1 MRLNSEKML
10 MGGVCFEPVTFAA
23 SDSLQQ
29 WKIPAGVRK
38 IRVDCVA
45 AAGATS
51 ASNYAGGKGGR
62 VQCDLKVSSGQ
73 ILYIMAGKK
82 PSDGQLAVY
91 NASDIRIGG
100 TEYSNRVIVAGGG
113 GSASYGNRGDTG
125 GGAAGGNG
133 GGLTGADGDNT
144 VYTAGGKGGTQ
155 TAGGAGGKAPGSGY
169 QNEAGKSGSLGLGGD
184 GIKGPGNYANTYSGA
199 GGAGYYGGGSGAA
212 YEYFGTTMAAG
223 GGGSSYAAP
232 SLCSSVVHTQG
243 YCAGNGYV
251 TISTAK

>member
-10 MGGVCFEPVTFAA
+10 MGGVCFEPVTFTA

-125 GGAAGGNG
+125 GGAAGG
-133 GGLTGADGDNT
+133 
-144 VYTAGGKGGTQ
+144 
-155 TAGGAGGKAPGSGY
+155 
-169 QNEAGKSGSLGLGGD
+169 D
-184 GIKGPGNYANTYSGA
+184 GIKGPGNYANTHSGA